1 MIKAIVFDVDGVLL
15 ESLDIKTRAFATL
28 FSSHPEH
35 LDTIVQFHIK
45 NGGMSRFDKFRFIY
59 RDILKKQL
67 SEEEFTSLCSRFKE
81 LVMSGVLSSEMVEG
95 SREFLVTHRS
105 NHVFFVITATPQDE
119 IREILTR
126 RNLWGY
132 FRAVYGAPTPKS
144 EALAE
149 ILQKFSLSPNQV
161 VYVGDAL
168 NDYHAAE
175 PLGVR
180 FIGRLHRENKS
191 LLSFLEERDSITSFW
206 ELAQKIEGE

>member
-1 MIKAIVFDVDGVLL
+1 MIKAIVFDVDGALL

-67 SEEEFTSLCSRFKE
+67 SEEEFASLCSRFKK
-81 LVMSGVLSSEMVEG
+81 LVLNGVLSCDMVEG
-95 SREFLVTHRS
+95 AHEFLKKYHS
-105 NHVFFVITATPQDE
+105 NYMFFVITATPHDE
-119 IREILTR
+119 IREILMKR
-126 RNLWGY
+126 DLRNY
-132 FRAVYGAPTPKS
+132 FKAVYGAPTPKS

-168 NDYHAAE
+168 NDYHATE

-180 FIGRLHRENKS
+180 FIGRLHRENKR